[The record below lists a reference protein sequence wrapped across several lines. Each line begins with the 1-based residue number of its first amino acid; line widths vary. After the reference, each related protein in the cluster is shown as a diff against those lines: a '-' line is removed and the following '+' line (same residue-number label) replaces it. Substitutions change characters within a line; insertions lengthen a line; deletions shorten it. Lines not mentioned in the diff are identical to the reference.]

1 MKEFEEAES
10 LNTAVPRNQAD
21 PSTSNNANPT
31 PPINNDD
38 VELYVQRITELEEEL
53 SNQQEIAHEIELAEK
68 ARTERAERE
77 AEILQKEASGA
88 RTSKATLATSL
99 ERARRRVEELERNQ
113 RDHDIAIEREKETI
127 SAQFE
132 ERLALRDAANADLK
146 RQLENAKREASLGKS
161 TGHLSPANATP
172 RVLGTNRRRISGL

>member
-1 MKEFEEAES
+1 M
-10 LNTAVPRNQAD
+10 
-21 PSTSNNANPT
+21 
-31 PPINNDD
+31 
-38 VELYVQRITELEEEL
+38 
-53 SNQQEIAHEIELAEK
+53 
-68 ARTERAERE
+68 
-77 AEILQKEASGA
+77 
-88 RTSKATLATSL
+88 ATSL

-172 RVLGTNRRRISGL
+172 RVLGANRRRISGL